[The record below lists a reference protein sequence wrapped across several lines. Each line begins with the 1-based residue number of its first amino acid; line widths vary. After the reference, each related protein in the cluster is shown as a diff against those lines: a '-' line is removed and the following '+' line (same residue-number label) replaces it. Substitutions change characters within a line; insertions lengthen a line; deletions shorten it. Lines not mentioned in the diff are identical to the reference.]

1 MAQTVL
7 ILDFGGQYKELI
19 ARRVRE
25 CSVYSIVKAGDLTAE
40 QVQALNP
47 IGIILTGGP
56 NSVYLDDSP
65 HCDKRIFEL
74 GIPVLGI
81 CYGAQLTAWSLGG
94 TVAPCATSEYGKT
107 AMEVDPACALFK
119 GLSAQQIGLMSHTDQ
134 CAPAGLYLRGAHS
147 LLPERSDGLPGAEDL
162 RRAVPPRGR
171 IHAERHADHPQLPL

>member
-40 QVQALNP
+40 QVQELNP

-107 AMEVDPACALFK
+107 SC
-119 GLSAQQIGLMSHTDQ
+119 
-134 CAPAGLYLRGAHS
+134 
-147 LLPERSDGLPGAEDL
+147 LLL
-162 RRAVPPRGR
+162 VN
-171 IHAERHADHPQLPL
+171 

>member
-40 QVQALNP
+40 QVQELNP

-56 NSVYLDDSP
+56 NSVYLEDSP

-107 AMEVDPACALFK
+107 AMEVDTGLRAVQGAFRPADRPDEPHR
-119 GLSAQQIGLMSHTDQ
+119 SDH

-147 LLPERSDGLPGAEDL
+147 LLPELQRWPA
-162 RRAVPPRGR
+162 RRGSSTACSSTRRCESTP
-171 IHAERHADHPQLPL
+171 